1 VVGVKMDFKEQKAR
15 SHKIFLE
22 YTTRLIQ
29 TKQVSKRIKVAS
41 INCLNWE
48 RAEQAVVAAAK
59 TTHDAIAVNLSSIC
73 SEAVNEVMGK
83 SCYEIDISTK
93 EKRNNIELHIDLIK
107 NGKSEG
113 NPVDANGGGICDILS
128 VTLLFVC
135 WKLSGNR
142 NRDLFILDEPFKN
155 LDSERQENACAFFQ
169 DLANSLGLKVLM
181 ITHIPNFVEIAEHTI
196 KVTRKKGASHV
207 SCL

>member
-1 VVGVKMDFKEQKAR
+1 MSLKEQRDRAERMVVG
-15 SHKIFLE
+15 
-22 YTTRLIQ
+22 YTASLVQ
-29 TKQVSKRIKVAS
+29 AESLAKRIKVAS

-48 RAEQAVVAAAK
+48 RAEQVITSAAK
-59 TTHDAIAVNLSSIC
+59 ATHDDIALNLSSIC

-83 SCYEIDISTK
+83 SCYEISIFTK
-93 EKRNNIELHIDLIK
+93 EKRNNIELAIDLIK

-142 NRDLFILDEPFKN
+142 SRDLFILDEPFKN